1 MVKISNVFG
10 DKYSG
15 KVGDSGVFANWK
27 GRQYRR
33 SYVKPSN
40 PNTPAQQI
48 VRASFTDAVD
58 KWHVFNDLQ
67 KQAYRPLTSGL
78 VMSGFNLFVSRW
90 QKMTTV
96 QRAAYVDPYVGFKQ
110 FGSGAMSAGQ
120 TTATVNNQADYTLAH
135 QNLVIGETGFTKGA
149 GAFDP
154 YAVIDIVRG
163 RVDILKSV
171 TGAATIDY
179 VSGGESVV
187 AESLGASP
195 QAGDT
200 IYLDHFP
207 VVAESV
213 EFKIAASAEDAFEV
227 DIVNGTIHCTDSI
240 PADANG
246 TFTWKYYTPV
256 QNVKYE
262 LFKAQTQFNT
272 HRGYSD
278 ANGLVKLAQ
287 TSEDGNRDGN
297 IDHASYAAIIRA
309 NVSAEDAAADEYIA
323 LTGI

>member
-15 KVGDSGVFANWK
+15 KVGDAGVFANWK

-40 PNTPAQQI
+40 PNTPAQQK

-67 KQAYRPLTSGL
+67 KQCYRPLTSGL

-90 QKMTTV
+90 QKMTEP
-96 QRAAYVDPYVGFKQ
+96 QRSAYVDPYVGFKQ
-110 FGSGAMSAGQ
+110 FGNGAKSAEQ
-120 TTATVNNQADYTLAH
+120 STATANGTGTYTLAQ
-135 QNLVIGETGFTKGA
+135 QNLVIGDTSYTKGSSA
-149 GAFDP
+149 YNP
-154 YAVIDIVRG
+154 YAVVDLIRG
-163 RVDILKSV
+163 RVDIIRTI
-171 TGAATIDY
+171 TGEATLSY
-179 VSGGESVV
+179 TSGGEEIE
-187 AESLGASP
+187 AESLGTDLS
-195 QAGDT
+195 AGAT
-200 IYLDHFP
+200 VYLRKFP
-207 VVAESV
+207 VVAESC
-213 EFKIAASAEDAFEV
+213 EFEIGASAAEAFEV
-227 DIVNGTIHCTDSI
+227 DIIAGKIYVIGAA
-240 PADANG
+240 PVDANG
-246 TFTWKYYTPV
+246 TFTWRYFTPV

-278 ANGLVKLAQ
+278 VNGLIRLAQ

-297 IDHASYAAIIRA
+297 IDHASFTAIIRA
-309 NVSAEDAAADEYIA
+309 NVAAEDAAKDEYIA
-323 LTGI
+323 MTSI